1 MNSAMAGM
9 YWRYLGRVPRGCMNS
24 ALAGMTAFLEVV

>member
-9 YWRYLGRVPRGCMNS
+9 YWRYLGCVPRGCMNS
-24 ALAGMTAFLEVV
+24 AMAGMTAFLEVV